1 MQRFGPWDT
10 SGAIAAEYAAL
21 APQYEARWARY
32 LSVTTARTLSEIQCK
47 PHDTLLDIGC
57 GTGVLIRQVHEQV
70 RAVGLDLSFAM
81 LQVAS
86 EAGAH
91 HLIEGNASILPLIDQ
106 SFDAVVS
113 VSSFHY
119 WPDPM
124 AGLAEVRRVLRPEG
138 QFVVTDWCD
147 DFLACRL
154 CDRWLRL
161 TRHSYKQIYGSRECE
176 SYLQRAGFRIQ
187 RVDRYKVGRLWGIM
201 TVTAL
206 SP

>member
-1 MQRFGPWDT
+1 MR
-10 SGAIAAEYAAL
+10 
-21 APQYEARWARY
+21 RY
-32 LSVTTARTLSEIQCK
+32 SLR
-47 PHDTLLDIGC
+47 D
-57 GTGVLIRQVHEQV
+57 R
-70 RAVGLDLSFAM
+70 
-81 LQVAS
+81 
-86 EAGAH
+86 
-91 HLIEGNASILPLIDQ
+91 

-124 AGLAEVRRVLRPEG
+124 AGLAEVRRVLRPAG

-161 TRHSYKQIYGSRECE
+161 TRRSYRQIYGSRECE
-176 SYLQRAGFRIQ
+176 RYLQRAGFRIQ
-187 RVDRYKVGRLWGIM
+187 RVDRYKIGRLWGIM

>member
-1 MQRFGPWDT
+1 MASISRSPCC
-10 SGAIAAEYAAL
+10 
-21 APQYEARWARY
+21 RWQAHS
-32 LSVTTARTLSEIQCK
+32 LIQ
-47 PHDTLLDIGC
+47 
-57 GTGVLIRQVHEQV
+57 
-70 RAVGLDLSFAM
+70 
-81 LQVAS
+81 
-86 EAGAH
+86 
-91 HLIEGNASILPLIDQ
+91 GNASILPLRDR

-119 WPDPM
+119 WSDPM
-124 AGLAEVRRVLRPEG
+124 AGLAEVRRVLRPDG

-176 SYLQRAGFRIQ
+176 GYLRRAGFRIR
-187 RVDRYKVGRLWGIM
+187 RVDRYKIGRLWGIM